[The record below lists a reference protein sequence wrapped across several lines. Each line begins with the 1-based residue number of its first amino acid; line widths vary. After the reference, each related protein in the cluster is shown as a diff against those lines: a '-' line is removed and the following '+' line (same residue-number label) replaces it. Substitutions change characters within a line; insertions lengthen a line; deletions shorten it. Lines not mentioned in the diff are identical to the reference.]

1 MEQRHP
7 VTLTHLK
14 QNLPDNLALAA
25 RIVPSSM
32 HPLNAIPMRAG
43 CTGKRLFDTQ
53 IVLRFGSET
62 GWWGFVVHASWM
74 QLAAAPL

>member
-14 QNLPDNLALAA
+14 QNLPDNLAPQGQD
-25 RIVPSSM
+25 RFISRVPAQ
-32 HPLNAIPMRAG
+32 AIQMRAD

-53 IVLRFGSET
+53 IVL
-62 GWWGFVVHASWM
+62 
-74 QLAAAPL
+74 